1 MKISGGCAKE
11 SLDAVE
17 EQPDIEAD
25 GDINSAMPPKSQSH
39 SIAIHDH
46 LEWTN
51 GWLLR
56 CAAQGSWTCCWRNAT
71 SIPASWSDPLPRER
85 VRNLGPRGDGV
96 ASFMV
101 LTIPDTR
108 NWKHHKPT
116 HMNNKMRKMS
126 MCQKPIHP
134 SGGRHLYG
142 NAPLRD
148 VWVLYR
154 WIKQHIIQER
164 LQHLLPMLICFN

>member
-1 MKISGGCAKE
+1 MKICTYYVLHIDENIRWLCKGKSRCSGRAAGYWSWWRHQQCNAAE
-11 SLDAVE
+11 VT
-17 EQPDIEAD
+17 DIIA
-25 GDINSAMPPKSQSH
+25 SH
-39 SIAIHDH
+39 SIAVHDH

-51 GWLLR
+51 GWLLI

-148 VWVLYR
+148 VWVL
-154 WIKQHIIQER
+154 
-164 LQHLLPMLICFN
+164 